1 MDTETRCWFCGGQLC
16 WDSDANYDEVFG
28 LGDGVVAFLH
38 CTECGAD
45 AWFIQ
50 HDDEDEE
57 QENEQEEEE

>member
-28 LGDGVVAFLH
+28 LGEGVVAFLH

-50 HDDEDEE
+50 HD
-57 QENEQEEEE
+57 EEEEE